1 MMKFVFWG
9 KKNHF
14 RIEKES
20 EWVKAKGS
28 MIRQKRLFD
37 NLKKNK

>member
-1 MMKFVFWG
+1 MYFG
-9 KKNHF
+9 EKNHF

-28 MIRQKRLFD
+28 MIRQKRLFN